1 MFLADT
7 RNIPLRHVPPGK
19 AYVSVMRVK
28 RSELRET
35 FRVSITEGVF
45 SQVYG
50 SLAGPGSAFLT
61 RLLVFLEA
69 GPLHFSLLS
78 AIGQVS
84 MLFQPLGILAVRGS
98 VSRKRRVVGWAAAGR
113 SLTPLLGL
121 APLLLPR
128 SLALPA
134 VLLVFFGITSILA
147 VSTNMWMGWIASMVP
162 RKIRG
167 RFFAK
172 RNAVLMTFG
181 LAVSF
186 GFGMWLDAYSV
197 PPTGAGAFVARLFRI
212 SPEGLPE
219 ALLATFVTAGLLG
232 IMGLAILKRQ
242 PERVEPAVPETLRK
256 TVLEPMR
263 DRNFRRLCFFGAW
276 WMMAVGVGAP
286 FWQPFM
292 IQVLGMGLVEMLL
305 YGAVSTAGAVLTLK
319 YWGRLIDRYGNRTA
333 MKLAIV
339 AGTVIPLVWLFVTR
353 ETRWMLVFE
362 AAASGSMW
370 GCVGVVT
377 SNLVLAVAP
386 KGREQA
392 FSGLYSAV
400 CGLAMIVT
408 MLASGIFMPGP
419 LRILGM
425 VLHPMQVLFLITA
438 GARLSAEIPLSFVEE
453 PDSVGVSVVLR
464 RLLFW
469 NKVRFPMPRVFFRSS
484 GNRKG

>member
-1 MFLADT
+1 MATAT
-7 RNIPLRHVPPGK
+7 RTKP
-19 AYVSVMRVK
+19 YVSAMGAR

-35 FRVSITEGVF
+35 FRISISEGVF

-61 RLLVFLEA
+61 RLLVFLGA

-84 MLFQPLGILAVRGS
+84 MLFQPLGILVGRGS
-98 VSRKRRVVGWAAAGR
+98 ISRKRRVVAWAAAGR

-128 SLALPA
+128 HLALPA
-134 VLLVFFGITSILA
+134 VLLVFFAITSILA

-181 LAVSF
+181 LVVSF
-186 GFGMWLDAYSV
+186 GFGMWLDAYAV
-197 PPTGAGAFVARLFRI
+197 PPTGAGAFVARVFSI
-212 SPEGLPE
+212 SPAGLPR
-219 ALLATFVTAGLLG
+219 ALFLTFVTAGLLG
-232 IMGLAILKRQ
+232 ILGLLILRRQ
-242 PERVEPAVPETLRK
+242 PERLEPVSSETLGN
-256 TVLEPMR
+256 TVLEPLR
-263 DRNFRRLCFFGAW
+263 NPNFRRLCFFGAW

-292 IQVLGMGLVEMLL
+292 IQVLGMGLVEMLM
-305 YGAVSTAGAVLTLK
+305 YGAVSTAGAVLTLR

-339 AGTVIPLVWLFVTR
+339 AGTFIPLVWLFVTR
-353 ETRWMLVFE
+353 ETRWILVFE

-386 KGREQA
+386 RGREQA
-392 FSGLYSAV
+392 SSGLYSAV

-408 MLASGIFMPGP
+408 MLGSGIFMPGP
-419 LRILGM
+419 LRVFGR

-438 GARLSAEIPLSFVEE
+438 AARLSAEIPLAFVEE

-469 NKVRFPMPRVFFRSS
+469 SKVRFPMPRVFFRSS
-484 GNRKG
+484 GNRKP